1 MRLNQKLILYAL
13 VMSGINKHETSHL
26 AKVTLRIFLVDLL
39 SSKLKRYLL
48 DDVLQVAASS
58 LADKVT

>member
-1 MRLNQKLILYAL
+1 
-13 VMSGINKHETSHL
+13 MSGINKHETSHL

>member
-1 MRLNQKLILYAL
+1 
-13 VMSGINKHETSHL
+13 MSGINKHETSHL
-26 AKVTLRIFLVDLL
+26 SKVTLRIFLVDLL
-39 SSKLKRYLL
+39 FSKLKRYLL